1 MIQRQKWKSNH
12 TPLTVQQALLTV
24 WAFLNQP
31 QRMCSP
37 PAVTSS
43 VSLSD
48 SLLQVFFNFKIIWEA
63 LLRLSS
69 DSKYKKLKKK
79 METGNYIFI
88 YMPVFI
94 ELWICTQTQV
104 LLTDTV
110 GFTKD
115 KPVPLW
121 NSFLTGKTNRIYN
134 INSAIEHSC
143 LEIHVLTEIFITH
156 SSSSSSI
163 LFFIL
168 SMSGSEYHLSPSL
181 TLPTRIPV
189 FSGLRK
195 YQFVF

>member
-12 TPLTVQQALLTV
+12 TPLTVQQALLTA

-79 METGNYIFI
+79 NGDWELHFHLHASIYWTLNLYPNTGLADGYSGVHKRQTRTFVELIANREDKQNIQYKFSNWAFLPWNTCTHWNI
-88 YMPVFI
+88 YYTFLKQFFNFVFHSLNVWFRI
-94 ELWICTQTQV
+94 SSL
-104 LLTDTV
+104 
-110 GFTKD
+110 
-115 KPVPLW
+115 
-121 NSFLTGKTNRIYN
+121 SFLN
-134 INSAIEHSC
+134 IANQNSS
-143 LEIHVLTEIFITH
+143 F
-156 SSSSSSI
+156 
-163 LFFIL
+163 
-168 SMSGSEYHLSPSL
+168 
-181 TLPTRIPV
+181 
-189 FSGLRK
+189 
-195 YQFVF
+195 